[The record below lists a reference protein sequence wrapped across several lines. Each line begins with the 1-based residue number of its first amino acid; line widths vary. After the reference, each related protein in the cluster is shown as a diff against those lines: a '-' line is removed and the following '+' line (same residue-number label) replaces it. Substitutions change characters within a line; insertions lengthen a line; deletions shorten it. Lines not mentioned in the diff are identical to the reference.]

1 MPDQPSN
8 PNASPA
14 RNAGRSGGVHWLGWL
29 GWIIAA
35 LAIAAAIFFVVR
47 SSRLQRQLSADQA
60 HISQLAAQQAL
71 SQNLMDAL
79 TSPDSKQVTLTE
91 SARPARPMGHAT
103 YLSKSGALVFVAS
116 NLRPLSG
123 NKSYELWVVPS
134 SGKAPLPA
142 GLFRPD
148 AHGSTSVVLPSLPPG
163 VEARAFIVTVE
174 EAQGASTPTLP
185 IVMSGR

>member
-1 MPDQPSN
+1 MPDQPPN

-29 GWIIAA
+29 IAA
-35 LAIAAAIFFVVR
+35 LAIAAAIYFVVR
-47 SSRLQRQLSADQA
+47 SSSLQRQLNADQA
-60 HISQLAAQQAL
+60 RITRLTAQQAL

-91 SARPARPMGHAT
+91 SARPARPMGHAN
-103 YLSKSGALVFVAS
+103 YLPRSGALVFVAS
-116 NLRPLSG
+116 NLRPLAD

-163 VEARAFIVTVE
+163 IEARAFIVTVE
-174 EAQGASTPTLP
+174 EAHGASTPTLP